1 MRQRLDQ
8 EMVSRGLV
16 PSRARARDLIRRGV
30 VYISGAIAGKPAQT
44 VASDMK
50 IEILDAN
57 HRYVSRGALKLDAAL
72 QAFAF
77 NVHGRTAV
85 DIGASTGGFTEVL
98 LQAGAEKVYAVDV
111 GRGQLAASLQNHPRV
126 EKLEK
131 TDARTLTRAEIKD
144 QIEVIVADV
153 SFISLTKVLPGVMA
167 MAEPGCLL
175 AALIKPQFEVG
186 PEKVGKGGIVR
197 DEAALR
203 SACDDVRA
211 WLSAQSGWTVV
222 DVVPSPITGGAGN
235 REFLIGARND
245 G

>member
-30 VYISGAIAGKPAQT
+30 VQISGAIAGKPAQK
-44 VASDMK
+44 VASDMT
-50 IEILDAN
+50 IEILDAS
-57 HRYVSRGALKLDAAL
+57 HRYVSRGALKLEAAM

-77 NVHGRTAV
+77 NVHGCTAV

-98 LQAGAEKVYAVDV
+98 LQAGVEKVYAVDV
-111 GRGQLAASLQNHPRV
+111 GQGQLAASLQNHPRV
-126 EKLEK
+126 VMLEK
-131 TDARTLTRAEIKD
+131 TDARTLTRAEIED
-144 QIEVIVADV
+144 QVDVIVADV

-167 MAEPGCLL
+167 MAAPGCLL

-197 DEAALR
+197 DEAALQA
-203 SACDDVRA
+203 ACDDVRA
-211 WLSAQSGWTVV
+211 WLAAQSGWTVV